1 MRESES
7 IRRVL
12 PPPSAEHFQADY
24 ARLGE
29 LELTIEIG
37 GIQIRLFGLPPE
49 LLRALRE
56 RYDRFVAKEF
66 RAGLSVELCAAD
78 REYYIEPPEQSEFN
92 PVHLVCDGDVVRFI
106 SYTLAGIFETTGDR
120 GRLLLADGD
129 IEPADRAIENFV
141 RTAIAWR
148 AAEIGGALVH
158 AASAVWDGRGYLFYG
173 ESGAGKSTLSACN
186 RRATIISDDL
196 SLVIPGEDGQPLLA
210 GTPFRGTYEEGER
223 VVGRFPLAA
232 GFRLV
237 QATESRVEEV
247 SRVRALSELIGNL
260 PFVAEGFVKRPDL
273 FDKVQRGFAQLPLR
287 HLHFSNQD
295 DGYWDAI
302 RDAAL

>member
-1 MRESES
+1 MNESELK
-7 IRRVL
+7 RRVL
-12 PPPSAEHFQADY
+12 PPPNADHFRADY
-24 ARLGE
+24 SQLGDQ
-29 LELTIEIG
+29 ELTIEIG
-37 GIQIRLFGLPPE
+37 GLQIRMFGLSPE
-49 LLRALRE
+49 LSMAMRE
-56 RYDRFVAKEF
+56 RYDRFVAEEF
-66 RAGLSVELCAAD
+66 NGGLSVELCAAGRD
-78 REYYIEPPEQSEFN
+78 YYIDPPEQSEFN
-92 PVHLVCDGDVVRFI
+92 PVHLICDGDVVRFI
-106 SYTLAGIFETTGDR
+106 SYTLAGIFETTGTR
-120 GRLLLADGD
+120 GRLLVADGD

-196 SLVIPGEDGQPLLA
+196 SLVIPGDDGQPLLA

-223 VVGRFPLAA
+223 VVGRFPLVA

-237 QATESRVEEV
+237 QAAESRVEEV
-247 SRVRALSELIGNL
+247 PRIRALSELIGNL

-287 HLHFSNQD
+287 HLHFSNRD

-302 RDAAL
+302 RDAGL